1 MSLDIEKLRTIRQ
14 GGKTKGKARVR
25 QLSERGKVRGYEV
38 DYHDGRTE
46 AVVRPAPLRAKFSIS
61 GRDDE

>member
-1 MSLDIEKLRTIRQ
+1 MTDLEKLRSIRQ

-25 QLSERGKVRGYEV
+25 KLSDNGKTTGYEV

-46 AVVRPAPLRAKFSIS
+46 AVVRPEAINYKFSIS
-61 GRDDE
+61 GRNDE

>member
-1 MSLDIEKLRTIRQ
+1 MTDLEKLRSIRQ

-25 QLSERGKVRGYEV
+25 RLTEGGKVRGVEV

-46 AVVRPAPLRAKFSIS
+46 AMVRPEPVRYRLSIS
-61 GRDDE
+61 GRDQ